1 MEYARVGDLNMCY
14 EVRGKGHP
22 LALISGMATNI
33 DWWEPVFID
42 ALAQRYRVLVFD
54 NRGAGRTQAPEE
66 GGFSCEQMARDTCGL
81 LEELGMEPA
90 YVLGHSMG
98 GMIALELALN
108 HQSKV
113 DKLVLCATY
122 PGGRHNVLASEEVY
136 ALMADIGGT
145 AEELHERR
153 LPLLFTDEWMET
165 NPVALADFKE
175 RCLRAPI
182 SLTNS
187 VRQFVATTKLRT
199 YDRLPDIKV
208 PTLVATGNRDIQIRP
223 ENSSTIAGRVPGA
236 KLIVY
241 DGAAHQFFMEKRDA
255 FTTDLIAFLG

>member
-14 EVRGKGHP
+14 GVRGEGHP
-22 LALISGMATNI
+22 LVLISGMATNM
-33 DWWEPVFID
+33 DWWEPEFID
-42 ALAQRYRVLVFD
+42 TLAERYRVLVFD
-54 NRGAGRTQAPEE
+54 NRGAGRTETPEE
-66 GGFSCEQMARDTCGL
+66 DFSCKQMADDTCGL
-81 LEELGMEPA
+81 MEELGMEKA
-90 YVLGHSMG
+90 HVLGHSMG

-136 ALMADIGGT
+136 ALMADISGT

-153 LPLLFTDEWMET
+153 LPLLFTEEWMDK
-165 NPVALADFKE
+165 NPAALTSFKE
-175 RCLRAPI
+175 RCLQAPI

-187 VRQFVATTKLRT
+187 IRQFVATTKLRT

-223 ENSSTIAGRVPGA
+223 ENSTTIAGRIPGA

-241 DGAAHQFFMEKRDA
+241 EGAAHQLFMEIRERFA
-255 FTTDLIAFLG
+255 ADLIEFLG